1 MNLRSKGLLLPVC
14 LSLGCGGATV
24 ASQGEHST
32 STTVSVSVS
41 VRCPE
46 GQSCAGQQP
55 TQRVRYAR
63 PAAMRQPIAPRAVVQ
78 ATPRSPTPPRPVSA
92 IFAGHQHACALMDD
106 HSLYCWGRN
115 DRGQTSQV
123 NRPRVTC
130 SSRDTECVAY
140 EGDDSRTWAP
150 MRVDS
155 LGSVRSVAL
164 GESVSCA
171 VTEDATL
178 RCWGYHGA
186 GRGGGSF
193 HERRDAERAVR
204 PVLGLSN
211 ARDVHLGLRGGC
223 AVSDTGDVRCFN
235 AGSLELETMRRMR
248 SVQRVIEG
256 DYQLCG
262 WDGGDSLRCLDIGM
276 ELTREGVEHA
286 RFVAHDPVGWTA
298 KHSGREVCAWT
309 RRGRVECGGDSGG
322 YAHGTVRLAEVEGL
336 RDVVQVVG
344 GNAHYCA
351 RTREGAVWCWG
362 DNGSGQL
369 GDGTTV
375 TRNVPVRVERLPE
388 AVSIVAGASFNCA
401 LVRDGRVMCWGD
413 NDWGQLGGENRRES
427 ERTDPGPVLW

>member
-1 MNLRSKGLLLPVC
+1 MQRPIEPRP
-14 LSLGCGGATV
+14 SLIV
-24 ASQGEHST
+24 
-32 STTVSVSVS
+32 
-41 VRCPE
+41 
-46 GQSCAGQQP
+46 
-55 TQRVRYAR
+55 
-63 PAAMRQPIAPRAVVQ
+63 
-78 ATPRSPTPPRPVSA
+78 ATPRTPTPPRPVTG

-106 HSLYCWGRN
+106 RSLYCWGRN

-123 NRPRVTC
+123 DRPRVRC
-130 SSRDTECVAY
+130 SSRDVDCVPY
-140 EGDDSRTWAP
+140 DGDDARTWAP
-150 MRVDS
+150 MRVES
-155 LGSVRSVAL
+155 LSAVRSVAL

-171 VTEDATL
+171 TTEDGTL

-186 GRGGGSF
+186 MRGEGSF
-193 HERRDAERAVR
+193 RERADGMRAVR

-211 ARDVHLGLRGGC
+211 ARHVHLGLRGGC

-235 AGSLELETMRRMR
+235 AGYLELETMRRLR
-248 SVQRVIEG
+248 SMQQVIEG

-262 WDGGDSLRCLDIGM
+262 WDGGDSLRCMDIGM

-286 RFVAHDPVGWTA
+286 RFVARDPLGWTA

-309 RRGRVECGGDSGG
+309 RRGRVECGGDWGG
-322 YAHGTVRLAEVEGL
+322 YSHGTVRLTEVEGL
-336 RDVVQVVG
+336 RDVVQVAG
-344 GNAHYCA
+344 GDAHYCA

-362 DNGSGQL
+362 SNGSGQL

-388 AVSIVAGASFNCA
+388 AVAIAAGASFNCA
-401 LVRDGRVMCWGD
+401 IVRDGRVMCWGD